1 MRINDNEF
9 PVVVQAFDTT
19 DREDRFVAE
28 QVVSNQTEVDS
39 FTNRY
44 AGKLIKVKV
53 LNAEELR
60 HEHVDVVTRRK
71 TSSGSAGVWILLLL
85 VIAALVIAGFAT
97 GWIQRTFGLNLN
109 F

>member
-19 DREDRFVAE
+19 DSEDRFVAE
-28 QVVSNQTEVDS
+28 QVVSNQTEIDS
-39 FTNRY
+39 FTSRY

-53 LNAEELR
+53 MNADELKHDHR
-60 HEHVDVVTRRK
+60 NVVTRRK
-71 TSSGSAGVWILLLL
+71 TSSGTGVWIFLLL
-85 VIAALVIAGFAT
+85 VLAALVIAGFAT

>member
-9 PVVVQAFDTT
+9 PVVVQAYDTT
-19 DREDRFVAE
+19 EPEDRFVAE
-28 QVVSNQTEVDS
+28 QVVNTQTEVDT

-60 HEHVDVVTRRK
+60 QDHRNVVTRKK
-71 TSSGSAGVWILLLL
+71 TSSVAGVWILILL

>member
-28 QVVSNQTEVDS
+28 QVVSSQSEVDS

-53 LNAEELR
+53 MNAEELR
-60 HEHVDVVTRRK
+60 QDHRNVATRRK
-71 TSSGSAGVWILLLL
+71 TSSGTAVWILVLLAL
-85 VIAALVIAGFAT
+85 AALVIAGFAT

>member
-28 QVVSNQTEVDS
+28 QVVSNQTEVDT

-53 LNAEELR
+53 LNADELKQDHR
-60 HEHVDVVTRRK
+60 NVVTRRK
-71 TSSGSAGVWILLLL
+71 TSSGAGVLILVLL

>member
-19 DREDRFVAE
+19 DQEDRFVAE
-28 QVVSNQTEVDS
+28 QVVSSQIEVDT

-53 LNAEELR
+53 LNADELR
-60 HEHVDVVTRRK
+60 QDNRNVVTRRK
-71 TSSGSAGVWILLLL
+71 TSSGAGVWILILL

>member
-28 QVVSNQTEVDS
+28 QVVRSQTEVDS

-53 LNAEELR
+53 LSADEVR
-60 HEHVDVVTRRK
+60 HDHRDVVTRRK
-71 TSSGSAGVWILLLL
+71 TSSTAGVWILVLL

>member
-1 MRINDNEF
+1 MRINDQEF
-9 PVVVQAFDTT
+9 PVVVQAYDTT

-28 QVVSNQTEVDS
+28 QVVSNQSEVDT

-53 LNAEELR
+53 LNADELKHDQR
-60 HEHVDVVTRRK
+60 NVVTRRK
-71 TSSGSAGVWILLLL
+71 TSSGAGVWILILLAL
-85 VIAALVIAGFAT
+85 AALVIAGFAT